1 MTIWK
6 EQLQSVLANSAQMQT
21 VAYTALAEQMGPLG
35 KYDVPDGTLPFSWAM
50 EVGTQETALAIDEMK
65 AGMRKLYTSMAITI
79 DETYLHMSDVD
90 YIGRFAVPSQTRF
103 SLFLD
108 YEEVIKKAV
117 AYGTQGN
124 RKITIPRLTEFVVN
138 DMRFTMQ
145 YPLEIRVL
153 RHGGIQCEYDATVSS
168 PIETLETNIADW
180 SLAILDRDDRR
191 VIELSIPIKQFGIDT
206 HTDPLNPSQLFK
218 TSYTFGDQFY
228 LARAYIQDTTTITGW
243 REIKVTHTDQVYNPL
258 DLTLV
263 VQVNGRKLDVFLPTV
278 YNTQGL
284 VDGTIRVDIY
294 TTRGYLEVDM
304 GTYRPDQFRVIFN
317 GIDDNPLYVAPL
329 DTMSINN
336 ALSNKRITG
345 GANGMSFEDLRN
357 QVINNTIG
365 PNVIPITGV
374 QASAELERRGYTL
387 VSNVDTITKRQF
399 LASRRLPKPEELDLI
414 SGAGTVMSVLQV
426 NMESLAKSKY
436 TKDNGDRLTI
446 LPDMLYKYSKGKVT
460 VLPDG
465 IIDGLKALSAEATVR
480 AVTDAQYVYT
490 PFHYVLDASSNNFDC
505 RPYYMDNPTI
515 KRKYFVGENDTALL
529 QVGVKQYDIS
539 KETYGYKLTV
549 VLEESDQ
556 FKKLSDASI
565 VLQASYLPRDEIS
578 WVATNSKYV
587 GKTTADERVYE
598 FEIRTDF
605 DINSSNQVYTTN
617 MSMYSTAQTR
627 YGFDLE
633 TNVDISICVVNTQTP
648 GYAANDMDQ
657 MVQAHLLPPI
667 YMVPTRERLL
677 TTFGYDMSKLW
688 HRNRNLVG
696 PESYQTWPDN
706 VYAVYPEDQYL
717 KDENGNDVIGY
728 DGTNITYTKIHSRGD
743 FVLDD
748 KGNKVI
754 QFIKGDV
761 KLDAQQR
768 PILVEPRKLMREIT
782 LFMVD
787 GLFYF
792 ANEAACVKYKKEIP
806 MEIVQ
811 WLETDL
817 TFASRKLLDG
827 AKLYLFPT
835 TTYGE
840 TMATVKDG
848 IDATVTIDQAL
859 SLTYYLTHSAFSN
872 TTLRPALISNAKTV
886 INDLYGRK
894 TLAISDLITALVESS
909 GVDVVGVEAFGLGGK
924 NNFPVMTIDDDSVR
938 LAMRKK
944 LVVLAN
950 QELTVED
957 DLTINFKRHR
967 DPVPIE

>member
-1 MTIWK
+1 
-6 EQLQSVLANSAQMQT
+6 
-21 VAYTALAEQMGPLG
+21 
-35 KYDVPDGTLPFSWAM
+35 
-50 EVGTQETALAIDEMK
+50 
-65 AGMRKLYTSMAITI
+65 
-79 DETYLHMSDVD
+79 
-90 YIGRFAVPSQTRF
+90 
-103 SLFLD
+103 
-108 YEEVIKKAV
+108 
-117 AYGTQGN
+117 
-124 RKITIPRLTEFVVN
+124 
-138 DMRFTMQ
+138 
-145 YPLEIRVL
+145 
-153 RHGGIQCEYDATVSS
+153 
-168 PIETLETNIADW
+168 
-180 SLAILDRDDRR
+180 
-191 VIELSIPIKQFGIDT
+191 
-206 HTDPLNPSQLFK
+206 
-218 TSYTFGDQFY
+218 
-228 LARAYIQDTTTITGW
+228 
-243 REIKVTHTDQVYNPL
+243 
-258 DLTLV
+258 
-263 VQVNGRKLDVFLPTV
+263 
-278 YNTQGL
+278 
-284 VDGTIRVDIY
+284 
-294 TTRGYLEVDM
+294 
-304 GTYRPDQFRVIFN
+304 
-317 GIDDNPLYVAPL
+317 
-329 DTMSINN
+329 
-336 ALSNKRITG
+336 
-345 GANGMSFEDLRN
+345 
-357 QVINNTIG
+357 
-365 PNVIPITGV
+365 
-374 QASAELERRGYTL
+374 
-387 VSNVDTITKRQF
+387 
-399 LASRRLPKPEELDLI
+399 
-414 SGAGTVMSVLQV
+414 
-426 NMESLAKSKY
+426 
-436 TKDNGDRLTI
+436 
-446 LPDMLYKYSKGKVT
+446 
-460 VLPDG
+460 
-465 IIDGLKALSAEATVR
+465 
-480 AVTDAQYVYT
+480 
-490 PFHYVLDASSNNFDC
+490 
-505 RPYYMDNPTI
+505 
-515 KRKYFVGENDTALL
+515 
-529 QVGVKQYDIS
+529 
-539 KETYGYKLTV
+539 
-549 VLEESDQ
+549 
-556 FKKLSDASI
+556 
-565 VLQASYLPRDEIS
+565 
-578 WVATNSKYV
+578 
-587 GKTTADERVYE
+587 
-598 FEIRTDF
+598 
-605 DINSSNQVYTTN
+605 
-617 MSMYSTAQTR
+617 
-627 YGFDLE
+627 
-633 TNVDISICVVNTQTP
+633 
-648 GYAANDMDQ
+648 
-657 MVQAHLLPPI
+657 
-667 YMVPTRERLL
+667 MVPTRERLL